1 MLRHT
6 SNFGCE
12 LVPLGDILDVCQ
24 SGWIPFAGGD
34 WEPRLRAKGIL
45 LGSCEADKEASMR
58 KGLSPNASSPREG
71 LDGSEGDIWNPGKGF
86 YRWLGM
92 DTGFC
97 PRGHQK

>member
-12 LVPLGDILDVCQ
+12 LAPLGDILDVCQ

-34 WEPRLRAKGIL
+34 WEPRLRAKGIP
-45 LGSCEADKEASMR
+45 LGSCEADKKASVR

-71 LDGSEGDIWNPGKGF
+71 LNGSEEISGTPEEGF
-86 YRWLGM
+86 IDG
-92 DTGFC
+92 
-97 PRGHQK
+97 